1 MAESG
6 LSYAK
11 LLKRINPKRGYFLE
25 YYGTQWPGILDR
37 ARAILEK
44 RNKTQIIAA
53 AKILD
58 GLIVHGGRDLIL
70 DDLVQAAK
78 AENPSKAQTD
88 IDSLGSPTQELAYFI
103 EKHELKP
110 DKRFPA
116 AALEEY
122 FAVLALGIAA
132 EAYDE
137 QEYIKANAG
146 EHRRESKSW
155 LAVGHY
161 TVEAMEA
168 LAYAESLIM
177 SKRAKQAA
185 LQRIKEEQKKASSKG
200 GNRSQEKTRIA
211 VRLLIRFYEDNGYT
225 SYAAATRDF
234 VETVPHQ
241 YIVHLA
247 INNRE
252 RTLRNRLSRY
262 YRGLDSY

>member
-44 RNKTQIIAA
+44 RNKTQILAA

-58 GLIVHGGRDLIL
+58 GLIGHEGRDRMFDELA
-70 DDLVQAAK
+70 QAVKAK
-78 AENPSKAQTD
+78 ESNNAQTD
-88 IDSLGSPTQELAYFI
+88 FDSLGSPTQELAYFI
-103 EKHELKP
+103 EKYELKP

-122 FAVLALGIAA
+122 FAVLTLGIAA

-137 QEYIKANAG
+137 QEYIKANTG

-185 LQRIKEEQKKASSKG
+185 LKRIKEEQKKASSKG
-200 GNRSQEKTRIA
+200 GNRSQEKTRTA
-211 VRLLIRFYEDNGYT
+211 VRMLIRFYEDNGYP
-225 SYAAATRDF
+225 SYAAAVRDF
-234 VETVPHQ
+234 VKTVPHQ
-241 YIVHLA
+241 YIAHLA
-247 INNRE
+247 LNNRE